1 MMAASLTET
10 FCEKPPKVSKY
21 KLLECCAVPR
31 LFKNELKQKCVAD
44 CSNGTTKGN
53 PWCCMTKCTLE
64 ETGIAANGVIDNVQA
79 KNVFKTLFANSTDAM
94 KVFFVSQNVNEVFI
108 EIFYSIQTKLLIN
121 ARTIAVSR
129 VKSDIII

>member
-1 MMAASLTET
+1 
-10 FCEKPPKVSKY
+10 
-21 KLLECCAVPR
+21 
-31 LFKNELKQKCVAD
+31 
-44 CSNGTTKGN
+44 
-53 PWCCMTKCTLE
+53 MTKCTLE

-129 VKSDIII
+129 VKSDILI